1 MTGER
6 PDIALLL
13 VAAAGGGAERAMIGV
28 LNRLVHQGY
37 TVDIVLVRKKGP
49 FLGEIDSAIR
59 VVELG
64 AGKVRNTLLPL
75 NRYMKTMRPK
85 LLISALTA
93 TDPFALL
100 GKALFGWKGSSV
112 HISVQNAPEA
122 SARSSKDPLTRAW
135 PNTIRWLY
143 RFAASVNAI
152 SNGVARD
159 VERLM
164 RRPAGSIPVIHN
176 PVDIERARAMAAEP
190 PEHPWLR
197 DKTVPVLLA
206 VGRLT
211 LQKDLPTL
219 LRAHAKLRAERP
231 VRLVILGEGE
241 DRAALEAL
249 AAELGTAGDVAMPG
263 FTANPFAA
271 MAAADV
277 FVLSS
282 RWEGFANVV
291 AEALACAAKV
301 VSTDCPSGPAE
312 ILEDGRYGTLVPI
325 RDADALAAAMGAA
338 IDAEADR
345 DALRARA
352 ADFAID
358 GIARQYRELFAGK
371 GLIA

>member
-1 MTGER
+1 MT
-6 PDIALLL
+6 DIAVLL
-13 VAAAGGGAERAMIGV
+13 VAAAGGGAERAMIAV
-28 LNRLVHQGY
+28 VNTLVHQGY
-37 TVDIVLVRKKGP
+37 KVDVVLVRKKGP
-49 FLGEIDSAIR
+49 FLGEIDPKIR
-59 VVELG
+59 VVDLG

-75 NRYMKTMRPK
+75 NRYMKRERPK

-100 GKALFGWKGSSV
+100 GKALFGWKGSNV
-112 HISVQNAPEA
+112 HISVQNAP
-122 SARSSKDPLTRAW
+122 SASSKASKDILARLW
-135 PNTIRWLY
+135 PRTIRHLY

-152 SNGVARD
+152 SAGVARD
-159 VERLM
+159 VEELM
-164 RRPAGSIPVIHN
+164 GKPAGAITVIHN
-176 PVDIERARAMAAEP
+176 PVDIPRARKMAAEAP
-190 PEHPWLR
+190 SHPWLA

-211 LQKDLPTL
+211 LQKDVPTL
-219 LRAHAKLRAERP
+219 LRAHAKLLAKRP
-231 VRLVILGEGE
+231 VRLIILGEGE

-249 AAELGTAGDVAMPG
+249 VAELGTGDHVAMPG
-263 FTANPFAA
+263 FDANPFAA

-291 AEALACAAKV
+291 AEALACGTKV

-312 ILEDGRYGTLVPI
+312 ILEDGRYGRLVPI
-325 RDADALAAAMGAA
+325 QDADALADAMGAA
-338 IDAEADR
+338 IDAEVDR

-352 ADFAID
+352 DDFALE
-358 GIARQYRELFAGK
+358 GIARQYRDYFQQR

>member
-1 MTGER
+1 MT
-6 PDIALLL
+6 DIALLL

-28 LNRLVHQGY
+28 LNRLVHEGY
-37 TVDIVLVRKKGP
+37 AVDIVLVRKTGP
-49 FLGEIDSAIR
+49 FLGEIDPAIR
-59 VVELG
+59 VVDLG

-75 NRYMKTMRPK
+75 NRYMRETRPR

-100 GKALFGWKGSSV
+100 GKALFGWKGSKL
-112 HISVQNAPEA
+112 HISVQNAPSA
-122 SARSSKDPLTRAW
+122 SARASKDPLTRAW
-135 PNTIRWLY
+135 PLTIRWLF
-143 RFAASVNAI
+143 RFATSVNAI
-152 SNGVARD
+152 SHGVARD

-164 RRPAGSIPVIHN
+164 GVPEGAIAVIHN
-176 PVDIERARAMAAEP
+176 PVDIPRARALATEKPA
-190 PEHPWLR
+190 HPWLA

-211 LQKDLPTL
+211 MQKDFPTL
-219 LRAHAKLRAERP
+219 LRAHAALCRTRP

-249 AAELGTAGDVAMPG
+249 VRELGTTDDVALPG
-263 FTANPFAA
+263 FDSNPFAA

-291 AEALACAAKV
+291 AEALACGTRV

-312 ILEDGRYGTLVPI
+312 ILENGRHGRLVPVG
-325 RDADALAAAMGAA
+325 DVDALAAGMAA
-338 IDAEADR
+338 ALDAPADR
-345 DALRARA
+345 AALQGRAD
-352 ADFAID
+352 DFALD
-358 GIARQYRELFAGK
+358 RIAGLYRELFRDR
-371 GLIA
+371 GLIG